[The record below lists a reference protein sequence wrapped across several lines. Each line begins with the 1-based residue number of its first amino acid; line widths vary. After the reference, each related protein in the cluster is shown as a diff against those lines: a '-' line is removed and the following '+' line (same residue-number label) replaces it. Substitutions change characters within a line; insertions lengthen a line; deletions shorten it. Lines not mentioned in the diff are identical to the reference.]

1 MIIRN
6 ATLADAENLFKWK
19 NSYDMRRFSI
29 VTTKIIK
36 WNDHKK
42 WLENNIKYIQIILFD
57 RDTTCYEPC
66 YEPIGDV
73 RIKNK
78 EIAIKIDKRF
88 RGSGIG
94 HAVIEKVKTD
104 GLIAKIVDGNVASF
118 RLFLKCG
125 FKPIKHKQTMRDGKL
140 IGYYILKY
148 NNYN

>member
-1 MIIRN
+1 MITIRQ
-6 ATLADAENLFKWK
+6 ATLVDAENLLKWK

-36 WNDHKK
+36 WNDHLVWLKK
-42 WLENNIKYIQIILFD
+42 HLRNIYIIEYFNDLV
-57 RDTTCYEPC
+57 
-66 YEPIGDV
+66 DV
-73 RIKNK
+73 SSAGSIRIDND
-78 EIAIKIDKRF
+78 EIAIIIGEEFRKR
-88 RGSGIG
+88 GI
-94 HAVIEKVKTD
+94 ALEAIESVKRD